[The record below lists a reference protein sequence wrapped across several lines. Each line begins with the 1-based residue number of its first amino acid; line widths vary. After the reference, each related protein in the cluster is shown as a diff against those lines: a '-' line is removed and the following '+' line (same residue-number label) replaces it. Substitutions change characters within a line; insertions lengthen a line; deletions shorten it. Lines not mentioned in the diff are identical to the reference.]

1 MSEAIPVALSML
13 RQPGG
18 RNTAIT
24 EFSIIMTNAKT
35 VSADQ
40 PWTPRVKSS

>member
-24 EFSIIMTNAKT
+24 EFSIMTNAKT

-40 PWTPRVKSS
+40 PWPPRVKSS